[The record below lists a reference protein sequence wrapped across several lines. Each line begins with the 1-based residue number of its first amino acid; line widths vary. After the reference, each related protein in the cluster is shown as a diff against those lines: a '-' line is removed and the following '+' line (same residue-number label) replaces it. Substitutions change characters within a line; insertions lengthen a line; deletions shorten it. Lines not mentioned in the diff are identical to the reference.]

1 MCRPSDWELARGT
14 YSSYMGWCTGLRTA
28 PKNVR
33 EAAVTGI
40 RNTFSANVGQGQV
53 GEPLWIKWEAALQFR
68 MVSLIVEAPEYF
80 LAVAFGVCGMSN
92 VHVNGFADFDVKV
105 VGLLIVGDG
114 RDVFKDFLVQ
124 LDVDVDVSGL
134 LEIGTQIQQ
143 CVARVRTGE
152 STTEKH

>member
-53 GEPLWIKWEAALQFR
+53 SKLGLTDEFC

-92 VHVNGFADFDVKV
+92 VHVNGFADFNVKV

-114 RDVFKDFLVQ
+114 RGVFEDFLVQ